1 MLSVVVHFVM
11 SSLNHVVKAKFG
23 VAVIVSLIIAVVVVV
38 IIIIN
43 AVKIRLRSLSQTFRL
58 RLKRV
63 TCVVQFGLAFG
74 QCANGYGG
82 SGVVEG
88 GSFGEG
94 DRVADFSG

>member
-1 MLSVVVHFVM
+1 MLSVAVHSVM

-23 VAVIVSLIIAVVVVV
+23 VAFIVSLIIAVVVVV
-38 IIIIN
+38 IIIN

-94 DRVADFSG
+94 DRVADFSR